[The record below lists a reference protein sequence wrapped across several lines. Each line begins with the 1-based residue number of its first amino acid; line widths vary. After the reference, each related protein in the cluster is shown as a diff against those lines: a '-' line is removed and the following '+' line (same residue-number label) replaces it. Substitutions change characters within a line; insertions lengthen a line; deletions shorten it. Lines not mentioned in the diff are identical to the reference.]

1 MHINMAMINNGDGM
15 YAIINGVEEE
25 LVPTSYAIDRKR
37 MYQFDQNSGVLK
49 VNREILPEGA
59 LEKMSKAI
67 IDNPEGITVNIPI
80 LLSPPARLQKVK
92 EVRYLSEAETRV
104 VSEDTLKTNKPK
116 YGFLGRLFNR
126 I

>member
-1 MHINMAMINNGDGM
+1 MAMINNGDGM

-92 EVRYLSEAETRV
+92 EVRYLSEAEIRV

>member
-1 MHINMAMINNGDGM
+1 MAMINNGDGM